1 VVDGLL
7 VAAVGP
13 ATAHALEEAGVTPD
27 LIASDHDGSGL
38 AASMLTQGMAA
49 ATVWFP
55 SAEAAA
61 KALPAALTSGGATV
75 IVQCIYRSVMPA
87 AAPARLRSA
96 LATGLDAITLTSGST
111 ARNLKAAL
119 GGRRLPSRV
128 LVACIG
134 EHTASEARAAGL
146 SVEAV
151 ATQASADGL
160 VAALT
165 GRLAP
170 QPLR

>member
-1 VVDGLL
+1 
-7 VAAVGP
+7 
-13 ATAHALEEAGVTPD
+13 VTPD